1 MANLIDTSI
10 SGIKTYE
17 NSPATLQLV
26 YNENAIKN
34 ALKLWI
40 TSYKGDI
47 VKRPNAGG
55 YVTRWL
61 FKQMN
66 DITKQSIYTSILE
79 GIAIDFNNELQVKSL
94 SVVPNYQKRT
104 WELSLIV
111 YSTKYKF
118 ETTLSINLQG

>member
-17 NSPATLQLV
+17 NSPATLQLIF
-26 YNENAIKN
+26 NENAIKN

-47 VKRPNAGG
+47 VKKPNAGG
-55 YVTRWL
+55 YVTKWL

-66 DITKQSIYTSILE
+66 DVTKQSIYTSILE
-79 GIAIDFNNELQVKSL
+79 GIAYDFNNELQVQSL
-94 SVVPNYQKRT
+94 SVVPNYEKRF
-104 WELSLIV
+104 WEISLSV
-111 YSTKYKF
+111 YSTKYKLD
-118 ETTLSINLQG
+118 TTLTINLQG